1 VTVTTIAAAGI
12 GMYISGVRSKANE
25 QPKTMYGAYP
35 CIAAG
40 HVLPRGKLMGVRTL
54 VGTGDLG
61 KDKKQPS
68 MDSGDVRESMHG
80 KFK

>member
-1 VTVTTIAAAGI
+1 MSSPQSRALAIVTVTTIAAAGI

-25 QPKTMYGAYP
+25 QPKTMYG
-35 CIAAG
+35 
-40 HVLPRGKLMGVRTL
+40 
-54 VGTGDLG
+54 TGDLG